1 MTDLADW
8 IRLTETNGVGRVAAF
23 NLLHAFEH
31 PSRIFKAS
39 YLELT
44 AHVSPKQA
52 RALLTPPSD
61 NTQTLIQKTLD
72 WASRSGNHIIALG
85 ATHYPHNL
93 VHIPDPPTLLYAK
106 GDVTLLKNTTIAV
119 VGSRN
124 ATGQGLINAQQFAAS
139 LSQTGI
145 TISSGLALGID
156 AAAHLGGLEGIG
168 KTVAVIG
175 TGADIVYPAR
185 NRDLAHRIAQEGCI
199 VSEYPLGTPAIAANF
214 PRRNRLIS
222 GLAQGVL
229 VIEAAAQSGSLITAR
244 MALEQGRDVFA
255 IPGSIHSP
263 LAKGCHLLIKQ
274 GAKLVET
281 AQDIL
286 QELRPSSHHTDEVT
300 NIDAKEIDN
309 SINNGRA
316 ISVNTASIL
325 NAMGFEPIHPDVLI
339 ERCNIDSGELSS
351 ELLML
356 ELEGHIEMLA
366 GGTIRQLKQNK

>member
-1 MTDLADW
+1 M
-8 IRLTETNGVGRVAAF
+8 
-23 NLLHAFEH
+23 LHAFEH

-139 LSQTGI
+139 LSQSGI